1 MGRLTDAMRRA
12 ADVASRRQPDD
23 EVVQAGS
30 DPVGATDDLFP
41 IELENGNGDL
51 SWRAASESAVLGAE
65 PAGSAVIMPAAEAV
79 PPTPLPSVEA
89 AVGENLHSQTPPLPV
104 DDAAPAIDL
113 RNTPPDTPPVTPPSN
128 LFERLDATLAQKIV
142 V

>member
-41 IELENGNGDL
+41 IELENGNGHL
-51 SWRAASESAVLGAE
+51 PWPNPGAAPAAD
-65 PAGSAVIMPAAEAV
+65 PAGSAVIMPAGEV
-79 PPTPLPSVEA
+79 LPQASVEA
-89 AVGENLHSQTPPLPV
+89 PVAENLHAYPPPPPV
-104 DDAAPAIDL
+104 DAAAPAIDF
-113 RNTPPDTPPVTPPSN
+113 RGTPPDVPPVAPLSD
-128 LFERLDATLAQKIV
+128 LFERLD
-142 V
+142 